1 MQDLSIEKGR
11 YVLKDYGQYKRLI
24 KFFSSFIIV
33 AVQVLIYY
41 YVWMYYNTEVVRYP
55 FFRKGNWL
63 MAALYGVLLMFFLRM
78 YGGFKISYLKKGNLI
93 YSQILSVVIVN
104 VITYLQIALLD
115 KKFQNPVVFLAMTAA
130 DIVVIVI
137 WAYVFQYVYSRLFP
151 KKRMLFVYGERPAF
165 HLMDKINSREDKYEL
180 AGAISYTCGIE
191 KIMKMMKDYDAMI
204 IGDMPAHERNLL
216 MKRCFGEGIRTYTV
230 PKISDILLRSSAEL
244 NVFDSPL
251 YLSRND
257 GLQIEQ
263 RIIKR
268 FVDIVFSAVGLV
280 ISSPLFL
287 IFAAAIKIT
296 DGGPVFYKQERLT
309 QGGQHF
315 WIYKFRTMIQ
325 DAEKKSGPRLAGE
338 KDDRILPV
346 GHILRRTRLDEL
358 PQLINIL
365 KGEMSLV
372 GPRPERPELAEEI
385 TKEIPEFTYR
395 LKVKAGLTGY
405 AQIYGKYN
413 TEAYDKLKL
422 DLTYIRNYSLLLDIR
437 LMLMTPKIML
447 MKESTEGVSE
457 ADMDL
462 AREASRW
469 QEMKASRDKKDVTDT
484 KQTRQGRGND
494 KNTDSGSAC
503 L

>member
-1 MQDLSIEKGR
+1 M
-11 YVLKDYGQYKRLI
+11 KDYGQYKRLI
-24 KFFSSFIIV
+24 KFISSFVIV
-33 AVQVLIYY
+33 AAQVLIYY
-41 YVWMYYNTEVVRYP
+41 YVWMYYNTRIVEFP

-63 MAALYGVLLMFFLRM
+63 MAALYGVLLMFFLHM

-104 VITYLQIALLD
+104 TITYFQIALLD
-115 KKFQNPVVFLAMTAA
+115 KRFHNPALMLAMTLV

-137 WAYVFQYVYSRLFP
+137 WAFFFQYIYSRMFP
-151 KKRMLFVYGERPAF
+151 KKKMLLIYGERPAF
-165 HLMDKINSREDKYEL
+165 HLMDKINSREDKYIL
-180 AGAISYTCGIE
+180 AGAMPITCGID
-191 KIMKMMKDYDAMI
+191 KIMEQMKDYDAMI
-204 IGDMPAHERNLL
+204 IGDIPAHERNQL
-216 MKRCFGEGIRTYTV
+216 MKMSFGAGIRTYTV
-230 PKISDILLRSSAEL
+230 PKISDILLRSSDEL

-263 RIIKR
+263 RVTKR
-268 FVDIVFSAVGLV
+268 LVDIVFSAIGLL

-287 IFAAAIKIT
+287 IFAAAIKLT

-309 QGGQHF
+309 IGGKHF

-325 DAEKKSGPRLAGE
+325 DAEKKDGPRLAGE

-346 GHILRRTRLDEL
+346 GRILRRTRLDEL

-372 GPRPERPELAEEI
+372 GPRPERPELAEII
-385 TKEIPEFTYR
+385 TQNIPEFAYR

-413 TEAYDKLKL
+413 TTAYDKLKL
-422 DLTYIRNYSLLLDIR
+422 DLTYIRNYSLRLDIR

-447 MKESTEGVSE
+447 MKESTEGV
-457 ADMDL
+457 
-462 AREASRW
+462 
-469 QEMKASRDKKDVTDT
+469 KDDFVDPAL
-484 KQTRQGRGND
+484 KPIESKEQ
-494 KNTDSGSAC
+494 SGYSS
-503 L
+503 

>member
-1 MQDLSIEKGR
+1 MNKHLDLSIEKGR
-11 YVLKDYGQYKRLI
+11 YVLKDYGQYKRII
-24 KFFSSFIIV
+24 KFISSFIIV

-55 FFRKGNWL
+55 FFRRGNWL

-78 YGGFKISYLKKGNLI
+78 YGGFKISYLRKGNLI

-104 VITYLQIALLD
+104 IITYLQIALLD
-115 KKFQNPVVFLAMTAA
+115 KKFQNPMVFVAMTAA
-130 DIVVIVI
+130 DVVVIVI
-137 WAYVFQYVYSRLFP
+137 WAYVFQYVYSRMFP
-151 KKRMLFVYGERPAF
+151 RKKMLLVYGERPAF

-180 AGAISYTCGIE
+180 AGAIPYTCGVE
-191 KIMKMMKDYDAMI
+191 KIVKMMKDYDAMI

-216 MKRCFGEGIRTYTV
+216 MKLCFGEGIRTYTV
-230 PKISDILLRSSAEL
+230 PKISDILLRSSSEL
-244 NVFDSPL
+244 NIFDSPL

-257 GLQIEQ
+257 SLLIEQ
-263 RIIKR
+263 RIMKR
-268 FVDIVFSAVGLV
+268 FVDVVFSAFGLM

-287 IFAAAIKIT
+287 IFAVAIKMT

-309 QGGQHF
+309 IGGRHF

-372 GPRPERPELAEEI
+372 GPRPERPELAAEI
-385 TKEIPEFTYR
+385 TRDIPEFEYR

-413 TEAYDKLKL
+413 TTPYDKLKL
-422 DLTYIRNYSLLLDIR
+422 DLTYIRNYSMLLDLR

-447 MKESTEGVSE
+447 MKESTEGIAEGEESMVSNE
-457 ADMDL
+457 EL
-462 AREASRW
+462 R
-469 QEMKASRDKKDVTDT
+469 
-484 KQTRQGRGND
+484 
-494 KNTDSGSAC
+494 

>member
-1 MQDLSIEKGR
+1 M
-11 YVLKDYGQYKRLI
+11 KDYGQYKRLI

-55 FFRKGNWL
+55 FFRRGNWL

-78 YGGFKISYLKKGNLI
+78 YGGFKISYLRKGNLI

-104 VITYLQIALLD
+104 IITYLQIALLD
-115 KKFQNPVVFLAMTAA
+115 KKFQNPMVFVAMTAA
-130 DIVVIVI
+130 DVVVIVI
-137 WAYVFQYVYSRLFP
+137 WAYVFQYVYSRMFP
-151 KKRMLFVYGERPAF
+151 RKKMLLVYGERPAF

-180 AGAISYTCGIE
+180 AGAIPYTCGVE
-191 KIMKMMKDYDAMI
+191 KIVKMMKDYDAMI

-216 MKRCFGEGIRTYTV
+216 MKLCFGEGIRTYTV
-230 PKISDILLRSSAEL
+230 PKISDILLRSSSEL
-244 NVFDSPL
+244 NIFDSPL

-257 GLQIEQ
+257 SLLIEQ
-263 RIIKR
+263 RIMKR
-268 FVDIVFSAVGLV
+268 FVDVVFSAFGLM

-287 IFAAAIKIT
+287 IFAVAIKMT

-309 QGGQHF
+309 IGGRHF

-338 KDDRILPV
+338 KDERILPV

-372 GPRPERPELAEEI
+372 GPRPERPELAAEI
-385 TKEIPEFTYR
+385 VRDIPEFEYR

-405 AQIYGKYN
+405 AQNYGKYN
-413 TEAYDKLKL
+413 TTPYDKLKL
-422 DLTYIRNYSLLLDIR
+422 DLTYIRNYSLLLDLR

-447 MKESTEGVSE
+447 MKESTEGIAEGEESMVSNE
-457 ADMDL
+457 EL
-462 AREASRW
+462 R
-469 QEMKASRDKKDVTDT
+469 
-484 KQTRQGRGND
+484 
-494 KNTDSGSAC
+494 

>member
-11 YVLKDYGQYKRLI
+11 YVLKDYGQYKRII
-24 KFFSSFIIV
+24 KFISSFIIV

-55 FFRKGNWL
+55 FFRRGNWL

-78 YGGFKISYLKKGNLI
+78 YGGFKISYLRKGNLI
-93 YSQILSVVIVN
+93 YSQILSAVIVN
-104 VITYLQIALLD
+104 IITYLQIALLD
-115 KKFQNPVVFLAMTAA
+115 KKFQNPMVFVAMTAA
-130 DIVVIVI
+130 DVVVIVI
-137 WAYVFQYVYSRLFP
+137 WAYVFQYVYSRMFP
-151 KKRMLFVYGERPAF
+151 RKKMLLVYGERPAF

-180 AGAISYTCGIE
+180 AGAIPYTCGVE
-191 KIMKMMKDYDAMI
+191 KIVKMMKDYDAMI

-216 MKRCFGEGIRTYTV
+216 MKLCFGEGIRTYTV
-230 PKISDILLRSSAEL
+230 PKISDILLRSSSEL
-244 NVFDSPL
+244 NIFDSPL

-257 GLQIEQ
+257 SLLIEQ
-263 RIIKR
+263 RIMKR
-268 FVDIVFSAVGLV
+268 FVDVAFSVFGLM

-287 IFAAAIKIT
+287 IFAVAIKMT

-309 QGGQHF
+309 IGGRHF

-372 GPRPERPELAEEI
+372 GPRPERPELAAEI
-385 TKEIPEFTYR
+385 TRDIPEFEYR

-413 TEAYDKLKL
+413 TTPYDKLKL
-422 DLTYIRNYSLLLDIR
+422 DLTYIRNYSMLLDLR

-447 MKESTEGVSE
+447 MKESTEGIAEGEESMVSNE
-457 ADMDL
+457 EL
-462 AREASRW
+462 R
-469 QEMKASRDKKDVTDT
+469 
-484 KQTRQGRGND
+484 
-494 KNTDSGSAC
+494 